1 MDMMISPETYYRNNI
16 EGRSEKEILHE
27 IRRLKREISSLI
39 STLEHPDYNDT
50 FRCDPSESTRL
61 YWTREYLEK
70 AEQGLEEAG
79 ATYQPTKAECKAALF
94 DENAC
99 FINKLEFTIG
109 GYDGG
114 YETTTIRFD
123 EERLYMDVNH
133 TLIPK
138 PINFHIEPDYLGKKE
153 NFIESLK
160 KLHIGEWRK
169 KYTLER
175 FGYSICD
182 GTQWELS
189 IYYDGDIKPVRIYG
203 DNAYPYNFDKLLEL
217 LGKDAEDVPEVK
229 RKRYQY
235 LTKYIHYFKDGGY
248 QKWLQAK
255 EDNAACKEN
264 VCVPFD
270 RYTEMLSAFVWALRS
285 EARIYKDIEIE
296 DSKEILDRN
305 GIDPTRYAIRSEDI
319 ERIDAQCILVLLN
332 GVAKSAE
339 MFLNNEHILR
349 MIFQDSRIIKYL
361 ERLETLHT
369 EI

>member
-1 MDMMISPETYYRNNI
+1 M
-16 EGRSEKEILHE
+16 
-27 IRRLKREISSLI
+27 
-39 STLEHPDYNDT
+39 
-50 FRCDPSESTRL
+50 
-61 YWTREYLEK
+61 
-70 AEQGLEEAG
+70 
-79 ATYQPTKAECKAALF
+79 
-94 DENAC
+94 
-99 FINKLEFTIG
+99 
-109 GYDGG
+109 
-114 YETTTIRFD
+114 
-123 EERLYMDVNH
+123 
-133 TLIPK
+133 
-138 PINFHIEPDYLGKKE
+138 
-153 NFIESLK
+153 
-160 KLHIGEWRK
+160 
-169 KYTLER
+169 
-175 FGYSICD
+175 
-182 GTQWELS
+182 
-189 IYYDGDIKPVRIYG
+189 
-203 DNAYPYNFDKLLEL
+203 
-217 LGKDAEDVPEVK
+217 
-229 RKRYQY
+229 

-305 GIDPTRYAIRSEDI
+305 RIDPTRYAIRPEDI